1 MTNREM
7 YESPSSYEIE
17 VNENLDERSSGWF
30 DGFTFTQEDGKTLLE
45 GQVIDQAALLGI
57 LAKIN
62 DLGLV
67 ILSVKRRDPRKP
79 SRS

>member
-1 MTNREM
+1 MTNKQM
-7 YESPSSYEIE
+7 CESPSFYRIQ
-17 VNENLDERSSGWF
+17 VKGTLDESWSDWF
-30 DGFTFTQEDGKTLLE
+30 DGFTVTQEDGKTLLE

-67 ILSVKRRDPRKP
+67 ILTVMRM
-79 SRS
+79 